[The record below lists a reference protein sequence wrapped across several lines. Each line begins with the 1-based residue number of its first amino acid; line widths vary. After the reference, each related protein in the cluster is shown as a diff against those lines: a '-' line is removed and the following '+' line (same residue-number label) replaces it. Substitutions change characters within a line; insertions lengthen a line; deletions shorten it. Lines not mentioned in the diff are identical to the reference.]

1 LKWRSDRDCQLHS
14 LWDPDFPHRSTEDV
28 LAKKVLI
35 VEDVKATRDVMVFLF
50 SNRGYDVTEA
60 SDGREAL
67 EKIKAI
73 LPDLVVLDSEIP
85 GMSGYEVYRSMKE
98 EIALQRIPVL
108 LLVADTDAFEM
119 PTRSIPAAQ
128 FLVSKPFKAHD
139 LLQRAGKIL
148 A

>member
-1 LKWRSDRDCQLHS
+1 MKWRSDRDCQLHS

-35 VEDVKATRDVMVFLF
+35 VEDIKATRDVLVFLF

-60 SDGREAL
+60 SDGLEAL
-67 EKIKAI
+67 EKIKAT

-85 GMSGYEVYRSMKE
+85 GMSGYDVFRDLKKDSACK
-98 EIALQRIPVL
+98 RIPVL
-108 LLVADTDAFEM
+108 LLVADTDAFPS
-119 PTRSIPAAQ
+119 PTRSIPPAE

-148 A
+148 G